1 MFVSRFVPSPHL
13 LNEDDLEDKELQTGK
28 EGDETGVR
36 SLKREMERR
45 SNRVCAIEE
54 WSVLILCLLLIN
66 SGNNTGAS
74 AYNISADP
82 HNRASTSGEEGTDS
96 GLGNWLSRIMISD
109 STTAH

>member
-45 SNRVCAIEE
+45 SNRVCAIVRGMVC
-54 WSVLILCLLLIN
+54 SN
-66 SGNNTGAS
+66 SLPPP
-74 AYNISADP
+74 DKL
-82 HNRASTSGEEGTDS
+82 RK
-96 GLGNWLSRIMISD
+96 
-109 STTAH
+109 